1 MRSPDSRQP
10 ADQAAGLRRQSPP
23 RPVKVI
29 AVTSGKG
36 GVGKTSL
43 SINLGVALAQR
54 GRRVMLLDA
63 DLGLANVDV
72 MLGLQPRWTLADVLR
87 GQRNLGDIVLRGPAG
102 LSVLPGAAGLV
113 GLADLDSRQ
122 HAGLIGAFATLPE
135 APDILLV
142 DTAAGVSRGVLQYAA
157 AANEVVVVVCDEPA
171 SLTDAYALVKL
182 LSQQWRVSRFR
193 VVTNMT
199 RASSDGRLLFHKLL
213 RVTER
218 FLEVQLEHAG
228 SIPYDARV
236 ARAVQ
241 LQLPFVTAFPNSV
254 AAGALK
260 NLALRA
266 DNWSMPRLAR
276 GGVEFFVERLLGLP
290 CEPEHAAA

>member
-1 MRSPDSRQP
+1 MRSPDHQFP
-10 ADQAAGLRRQSPP
+10 ADQAAGLRRLARP

-43 SINLGVALAQR
+43 SINLGVSLAQR

-87 GQRNLGDIVLRGPAG
+87 GQRSLDEVVLRGPAG
-102 LSVLPGAAGLV
+102 LSILPGASGLA

-122 HAGLIGAFATLPE
+122 HAGLIGAFATLAD

-142 DTAAGVSRGVLQYAA
+142 DTGSGVSRGVLQYAA
-157 AANEVVVVVCDEPA
+157 AASEVAVVVCDEPA

-193 VVTNMT
+193 VITNMT
-199 RASSDGRLLFHKLL
+199 RAGSDGRLLFHKLL

-228 SIPYDARV
+228 SVPWDARV

-241 LQLPFVTAFPNSV
+241 LQLPFVTAFPNSM

-260 NLALRA
+260 NLAQRA

-290 CEPEHAAA
+290 CQPEHAAA

>member
-1 MRSPDSRQP
+1 MQLLEQQQP
-10 ADQAAGLRRQSPP
+10 ADQAAGLRRLSQP
-23 RPVKVI
+23 RPVKVV

-87 GQRNLGDIVLRGPAG
+87 GQRGLDDVILRGPAG
-102 LSVLPGAAGLV
+102 LSILPGASGLA

-122 HAGLIGAFATLPE
+122 HAGLIGAFATLAD

-157 AANEVVVVVCDEPA
+157 AAGEVVIVVCDEPA
-171 SLTDAYALVKL
+171 SLTDAYALIKL

-193 VVTNMT
+193 IVTNMT
-199 RASSDGRLLFHKLL
+199 RAGNDGRLLFHKLL

-228 SIPYDARV
+228 SVPYDARV
-236 ARAVQ
+236 ARSVQ
-241 LQLPFVTAFPNSV
+241 LQVPFVTAFPNSM

-260 NLALRA
+260 NLAQRA

-290 CEPEHAAA
+290 CGPEHAAA